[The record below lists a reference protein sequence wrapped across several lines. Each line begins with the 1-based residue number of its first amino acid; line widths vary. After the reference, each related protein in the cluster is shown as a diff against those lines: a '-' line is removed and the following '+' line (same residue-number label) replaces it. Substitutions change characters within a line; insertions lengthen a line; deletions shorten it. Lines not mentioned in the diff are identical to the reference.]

1 MSGKHLSRDEL
12 EIRMSSTFEGM
23 PTTLVDARS
32 PGPGCLDHGA
42 ALEAF
47 FCLSM
52 RGKSVLH
59 KYK

>member
-32 PGPGCLDHGA
+32 PGPGCLDHGG

-47 FCLSM
+47 FLSFHE
-52 RGKSVLH
+52 RS
-59 KYK
+59 